1 MAVSSV
7 ALAGVAKTE
16 SYKDIFPDI
25 TYSGSAGSLP
35 WEKPWSEVGDDGSP
49 SSGLVHVY
57 TGGCYDYKCL
67 NIEGHGDVGTLGAK
81 RYADL
86 SIFTQAEVC
95 FDVVVELLGDESLTS
110 GTLAV
115 QATSDGANWK
125 TIDTY
130 SLQNLNR
137 ISQHGQQPL
146 DDYLS
151 EGFGIRFVVTGA
163 LEGEVYIDNVEI
175 KGTVVVPAT
184 TSTSSSTTSSSST
197 STSSSTTST
206 TKPNVTTTSEP
217 KSTTTTERK
226 ATTTTTDRAVD
237 TTTEGGT
244 TGDTGRT
251 GTTPKPDST
260 TTSTTVVES
269 TTTTVAAIVPA
280 GPIDPPPNTGLRET
294 PKGVQADYST
304 ELFGAMDMEDAEV
317 LSVELEANYSM
328 AVEVF
333 SSSWIWVV
341 ALLVII
347 ATAIVT
353 GLDRRRTDKGPVAA

>member
-7 ALAGVAKTE
+7 ALAEVAKTE

-35 WEKPWSEVGDDGSP
+35 WEKPWHEVGDDGSP

-86 SIFTQAEVC
+86 SRFTQAEVC
-95 FDVVVELLGDESLTS
+95 FDVVAELRGDESLTS

-125 TIDTY
+125 TIDSY
-130 SLQNLNR
+130 SLQTLNWT
-137 ISQHGQQPL
+137 SQHGQRSL
-146 DDYLS
+146 DNYLS
-151 EGFGIRFVVTGA
+151 EDFGVRFVVTGI
-163 LEGEVYIDNVEI
+163 LEGEVYVDNVEI
-175 KGTVVVPAT
+175 KGTVVAPPA
-184 TSTSSSTTSSSST
+184 STTTSSSST

-217 KSTTTTERK
+217 KPTTTTEPK
-226 ATTTTTDRAVD
+226 ATTTTTDRAAT

-244 TGDTGRT
+244 TVDTGRT
-251 GTTPKPDST
+251 GTTSKPDSS

-269 TTTTVAAIVPA
+269 TTTTLAAIVPA
-280 GPIDPPPNTGLRET
+280 GPIVPPPNTGLRET
-294 PKGVQADYST
+294 SKGVQADYST

-333 SSSWIWVV
+333 SASWIWVV
-341 ALLVII
+341 ALLLII

-353 GLDRRRTDKGPVAA
+353 GLDRRRADKGPVAA